1 MTRSRTGD
9 DMYISPEYNV
19 SHWRNLKLDLDTPD
33 ENQWKTAADILKD
46 RIEGRFLK
54 PTQALIDLGES
65 STTTFGFAILALDFL
80 VIETVQGFRKGYPD
94 HQGKSKELV
103 KDFLVNWRAFQDC
116 VPDEAEREDRAL
128 KIFTAGRCALHH
140 TGSTDNLIVRVLL
153 DQMIQF
159 HSDGGIEINRN
170 TFHKELCA
178 EFDRYI
184 EELKNPA
191 SRELRANF
199 QKKMDFICN
208 GSDTLA

>member
-1 MTRSRTGD
+1 
-9 DMYISPEYNV
+9 MYISPEYKV

-80 VIETVQGFRKGYPD
+80 VIETVQGFREGLED
-94 HQGKSKELV
+94 HKKESGGLFNR
-103 KDFLVNWRAFQDC
+103 FLTKWSAFQAC
-116 VPDEAEREDRAL
+116 VPDETEREDKAL

-140 TGSTDNLIVRVLL
+140 TGSTDNLIVRIHL
-153 DQMIQF
+153 DRMIQF
-159 HSDGGIEINRN
+159 HPDGGIEINRN

-178 EFDRYI
+178 EFDRYV
-184 EELKNPA
+184 EELKKPA
-191 SRELRANF
+191 SRVLRANF
-199 QKKMDFICN
+199 RKKMNFICN
-208 GSDTLA
+208 GSDTPA

>member
-9 DMYISPEYNV
+9 DMYISPEYKV
-19 SHWRNLKLDLDTPD
+19 SDWRNLNLDPDTPD
-33 ENQWKTAADILKD
+33 EDQWKKAADILKD

-54 PTQALIDLGES
+54 PAQALIDLGES

-80 VIETVQGFRKGYPD
+80 VIETLQGFRKGYTD

-103 KDFLVNWRAFQDC
+103 KDFLVNWSAFQDC
-116 VPDEAEREDRAL
+116 VPDEAEREDRAV

-140 TGSTDNLIVRVLL
+140 TGSTDNLIVRIRL

-170 TFHKELCA
+170 KFHKELCA
-178 EFDRYI
+178 EFERYI
-184 EELKNPA
+184 KELENDA
-191 SRELRANF
+191 SRELRTNF
-199 QKKMDFICN
+199 RKKMNFICN
-208 GSDTLA
+208 GSDTPA